1 MLLAYIMIPLIQKE
15 LDTFKDTVW
24 NSHRIRSQQ
33 DTVLPNG
40 IPNHIHAFPE
50 AYGLEE
56 CGKLI

>member
-24 NSHRIRSQQ
+24 NSNRIRSQK
-33 DTVLPNG
+33 DTALPNG

-56 CGKLI
+56 CGK